1 MTKVKKFFRIES
13 NYKFEWT
20 DLCAFITIANVVF
33 VLCGF
38 WWAPIIGLCGC
49 GLNLVL
55 NVIGR
60 AHINLYLIQI
70 ALIILN
76 SYFLT
81 L

>member
-1 MTKVKKFFRIES
+1 MQRVKKFFGITS
-13 NYKFEWT
+13 SYKFEWA
-20 DLCAFITIANVVF
+20 DVCAIITIANVAL

-38 WWAPIIGLCGC
+38 WWAPVIGLCGC
-49 GLNLVL
+49 ALNIVL
-55 NVIGR
+55 NIVNH
-60 AHINLYLIQI
+60 AHINLYLIQV